1 MARSMTQTRNDKTT
15 GELAYARAVELI
27 FERGYHGTSV
37 RDVARAVGVQMS
49 TLYHY
54 YPSKQD
60 LLMAIMTTAMQEM
73 TERVAEAIVGLPS
86 AREQMEAAVHAHI
99 MFHADRLKEAVV
111 ADTELR
117 SLEGDDLRTILEM
130 RDNYEGMFRKIIIDG
145 QKAGELR
152 ATDARLTTRSIL
164 GAITDVGNWYRP
176 KGSLTLNA
184 ISAEYCGVFL
194 DGIAAVPDRAAPAR
208 RRAPSGA

>member
-1 MARSMTQTRNDKTT
+1 MARSAASARTDKTT
-15 GELAYARAVELI
+15 GELAYARAVDLM

-73 TERVAEAIVGLPS
+73 TERVAEAIDDLPS
-86 AREQMEAAVHAHI
+86 AREQLAAAVHAHI

-117 SLEGDDLRTILEM
+117 SLEGDDLQLILEM
-130 RDNYEGMFRKIIIDG
+130 RDNYEGMFRAIIIEG

-152 ATDARLTTRSIL
+152 ATDARLTTRAIL
-164 GAITDVGNWYRP
+164 GAITDVANWYRP
-176 KGSLTLNA
+176 KGRLTLNA
-184 ISAEYCGVFL
+184 ISAEYVGLFFE
-194 DGIAAVPDRAAPAR
+194 GIAEVSG
-208 RRAPSGA
+208 PSA